1 MLEIGLDPGVKTGY
15 AEWDDA
21 TGQLIEVETLKVHQ
35 AMQRISDHF
44 AAGRI
49 TRVVFEDARQR
60 RWFGGRDRNQAKYGA
75 GVREGAG
82 SIKRDCTILEDFLTD
97 LGVTFSARPPAAGA
111 TKWDSAYFARVTG
124 WKGRTSTHSRDAA
137 LLVYRGRA

>member
-1 MLEIGLDPGVKTGY
+1 MLLIGLDPGVKTGY

-21 TGQLIEVETLKVHQ
+21 TGQLVEVETLKVHQ
-35 AMQRISDHF
+35 AMQRITEHY
-44 AAGRI
+44 AAGRV

-60 RWFGGRDRNQAKYGA
+60 KWFGSRDRNQAKYGA

-97 LGVTFSARPPAAGA
+97 LGVSFTARAPAAGA
-111 TKWDSAYFARVTG
+111 TKWDSVYFARVTG
-124 WKGRTSTHSRDAA
+124 WKGRTSEHARDAA
-137 LLVYRGRA
+137 LLVYRSRA